1 MDFREELSGEE
12 LATLEQYGRKVRS
25 TAGECISIDLP
36 REVLFIVS
44 GSVRAKAIDACG
56 KSVMRMYTTGEI
68 LNELSVL
75 TAQVSLSSVT
85 AQAPSESLLVSQS
98 AIDAL
103 VTESPKLAAKL
114 FRHFAKLVIY
124 RMVPVH
130 AMHPSQAVSRLHASL
145 SHAC

>member
-1 MDFREELSGEE
+1 
-12 LATLEQYGRKVRS
+12 VRIY
-25 TAGECISIDLP
+25 A
-36 REVLFIVS
+36 
-44 GSVRAKAIDACG
+44 
-56 KSVMRMYTTGEI
+56 TGEI

-103 VTESPKLAAKL
+103 VTEAPKLAAKL

-130 AMHPSQAVSRLHASL
+130 AMPPSQTVPQISASL
-145 SHAC
+145 PQAC